1 MPKKIDNLNFDKS
14 KTAKKS
20 GVSNEQIAELI
31 KEDLVIDQEVLR
43 LTKKLHTAMV
53 VGQVMFWVKLLLIV
67 VPLVAAYFF
76 LPPLISD
83 LMNQYRI
90 FLPK

>member
-1 MPKKIDNLNFDKS
+1 MPKKIDNLNLDKS
-14 KTAKKS
+14 KTAKTS
-20 GVSNEQIAELI
+20 GVSNEQLAELI

-76 LPPLISD
+76 LPPLIND
-83 LMNQYRI
+83 LMAQYKSLLR
-90 FLPK
+90 